1 MLLRLIATALLAFGA
16 TYVMVLVLMPVAR
29 RLGLV
34 DLPDAR
40 KTHNGEVP
48 TIGGI
53 AIAVAVVETAV
64 LMGAIEQVHPAF
76 WAGLLVIVL
85 VGTLDDLHDLGH
97 RSKFLAQIAA
107 AALMVFWAGWY
118 LQSLGNLLG
127 NWPLALGVLA
137 IPFSLFAII
146 GVVNAINFSDGA
158 DGLAGGLAFN
168 ALLWLA
174 AIAALGGNGA
184 AGDIQIVLAIL
195 GAIAA
200 FLAFNL
206 RLPGR
211 GKALIFL
218 GDAGSL
224 GLGFV
229 LAWFMVWGAV
239 RPDPLFAPV
248 TAIWLLSVP
257 LADTLTCAGRR
268 LLSGTSPFKADRKH
282 LHHILVDMGL
292 PTGKAVAAI
301 NAGAFILAAIGVA
314 GWYFRVPEQVMFFLA
329 MGIFAAYIVF
339 SAEALRVIEA
349 RSAYAQGLAASQGR
363 ESALLQP
370 RNVPFGLGV
379 RPAQDPVAMAELHGM
394 QGKER
399 GFWAYRDTS
408 TRRAKPVKR
417 LTNPKTPADKIIRK
431 PLRGRYRSGRA

>member
-1 MLLRLIATALLAFGA
+1 MLLRMIATTLLAFGA

-40 KTHNGEVP
+40 KTHSGEVP

-64 LMGAIEQVHPAF
+64 LMGAVDQVHPAF

-85 VGTLDDLHDLGH
+85 VGTLDDLRDLGH
-97 RSKFLAQIAA
+97 RSKFLAQITA

-118 LQSLGNLLG
+118 LQSLGDLLG
-127 NWPLALGVLA
+127 HWPLVLGVLS

-174 AIAALGGNGA
+174 VIAALGASGT
-184 AGDIQIVLAIL
+184 AGDVQIMLAFL

-206 RLPGR
+206 RLPRR

-229 LAWFMVWGAV
+229 LAWLMVWGAA
-239 RPDPLFAPV
+239 RPDPVFAPV
-248 TAIWLLSVP
+248 TAIWLLAVP

-268 LLSGTSPFKADRKH
+268 LFNGTSPFKADRKH
-282 LHHILVDMGL
+282 LHHILVDMGM
-292 PTGKAVAAI
+292 PIGKAVAAI
-301 NAGAFILAAIGVA
+301 NGCAFILAAIGVA
-314 GWYFRVPEQVMFFLA
+314 GWYYSVPEHVMFLLA

-339 SAEALRVIEA
+339 SAEALRVIDVRRGHAE
-349 RSAYAQGLAASQGR
+349 RIAANESQEGV
-363 ESALLQP
+363 LLQP
-370 RNVPFGLGV
+370 RNMPFGLGV
-379 RPAQDPVAMAELHGM
+379 RPSHDPVAMAELNGM
-394 QGKER
+394 RGKGG
-399 GFWAYRDTS
+399 GFWAYRNAS
-408 TRRAKPVKR
+408 TRRGKRIER
-417 LTNPKTPADKIIRK
+417 LTNPETPTEKIHK
-431 PLRGRYRSGRA
+431 ALRGRHRSGRA

>member
-1 MLLRLIATALLAFGA
+1 MLLRMIATTLLAFGA
-16 TYVMVLVLMPVAR
+16 TYVMVLMLMPVAR

-53 AIAVAVVETAV
+53 AIAVAVVETAL
-64 LMGAIEQVHPAF
+64 LMGAVEQVHAAF
-76 WAGLLVIVL
+76 WAGLFVIVL
-85 VGTLDDLHDLGH
+85 VGTLDDLRDLGH

-127 NWPLALGVLA
+127 HWPLVLGVLA

-174 AIAALGGNGA
+174 VIAALGANGS
-184 AGDIQIVLAIL
+184 AGELQVVLAFL

-206 RLPGR
+206 RFSRR

-229 LAWFMVWGAV
+229 LAWFMVWGAA
-239 RPDPLFAPV
+239 RPDPIFPAV
-248 TAIWLLSVP
+248 TAVWLLAVP

-268 LLSGTSPFKADRKH
+268 LFNGTSPFKADRKH

-292 PTGKAVAAI
+292 SIGKAVAVIHAC
-301 NAGAFILAAIGVA
+301 AFILAAIGVA
-314 GWYFRVPEQVMFFLA
+314 GWYLDIPEHVMFFLA
-329 MGIFAAYIVF
+329 MGIFAAYMVF
-339 SAEALRVIEA
+339 SAEALRVIEV
-349 RSAYAQGLAASQGR
+349 RRAYAQGIAANEARQ
-363 ESALLQP
+363 AMLLHP
-370 RNVPFGLGV
+370 RNMPFGLGV
-379 RPAQDPVAMAELHGM
+379 RPVADPLAPVIQGM
-394 QGKER
+394 RGRGR
-399 GFWAYRDTS
+399 GFWTYRNAS
-408 TRRAKPVKR
+408 TGSGKVIKR
-417 LTNPKTPADKIIRK
+417 LANPETPADRIKR
-431 PLRGRYRSGRA
+431 PLRGRHHRSGRA

>member
-1 MLLRLIATALLAFGA
+1 MQLRLIATTLLAFGA

-40 KTHNGEVP
+40 KTHSGEVP

-53 AIAVAVVETAV
+53 AIVVAVVETAILV
-64 LMGAIEQVHPAF
+64 GALDQVHPAF

-85 VGTLDDLHDLGH
+85 VGTLDDLRDLGH

-107 AALMVFWAGWY
+107 ASLMVFWAGWY
-118 LQSLGNLLG
+118 LQSLGDLLG
-127 NWPLALGVLA
+127 HWPLALGVLS

-174 AIAALGGNGA
+174 VIAALGANGA
-184 AGDIQIVLAIL
+184 AADVQIMLAFL

-206 RLPGR
+206 RLPRR

-229 LAWFMVWGAV
+229 LAWFMVWGAA
-239 RPDPLFAPV
+239 RPDPIFAPV
-248 TAIWLLSVP
+248 TAIWLLAVP

-268 LLSGTSPFKADRKH
+268 LLNGDSPFKADRKH
-282 LHHILVDMGL
+282 LHHILVDMGM
-292 PTGKAVAAI
+292 PIGKAVAAI
-301 NAGAFILAAIGVA
+301 NASAFILAAIGVA
-314 GWYFRVPEQVMFFLA
+314 GWYFRVPEHVMFFLA

-339 SAEALRVIEA
+339 SAEALRVIEG
-349 RSAYAQGLAASQGR
+349 RRAYAKGLAVDEPEQAV
-363 ESALLQP
+363 LLHP
-370 RNVPFGLGV
+370 RHIPFGLEV
-379 RPAQDPVAMAELHGM
+379 RPAEDPVALAELHGM
-394 QGKER
+394 QRKGR
-399 GFWAYRDTS
+399 GIWAYRDAS
-408 TRRAKPVKR
+408 SRRARVAKR
-417 LTNPKTPADKIIRK
+417 LTDPETPADKIRK